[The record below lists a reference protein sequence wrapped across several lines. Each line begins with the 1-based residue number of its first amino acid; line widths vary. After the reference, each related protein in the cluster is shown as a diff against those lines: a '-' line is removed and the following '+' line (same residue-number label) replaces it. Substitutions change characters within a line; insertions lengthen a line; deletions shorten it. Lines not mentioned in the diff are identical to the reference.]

1 LTNPDKGYDA
11 LMELHDV
18 NPDRLLG
25 DNGMKATPFA
35 TTPAAPQHL
44 RLIPMG
50 HAGLAP
56 NETGII

>member
-18 NPDRLLG
+18 DPDRLLG
-25 DNGMKATPFA
+25 DNGMKPTPFA

-44 RLIPMG
+44 RLIPMVTPG
-50 HAGLAP
+50 WHP
-56 NETGII
+56 